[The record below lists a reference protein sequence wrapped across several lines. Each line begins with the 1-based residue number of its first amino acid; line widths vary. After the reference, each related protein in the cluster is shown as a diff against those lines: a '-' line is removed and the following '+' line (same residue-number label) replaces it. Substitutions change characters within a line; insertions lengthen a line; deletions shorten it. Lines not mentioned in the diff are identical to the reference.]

1 MRIVPT
7 AADAGHLESE
17 DDIRAFIVAFRAVSK
32 TLAIL
37 KTFSKFDWKDLA
49 TELDENEYESYKS
62 WYMYFFDQI
71 KQEKETE
78 KVKVPV
84 DVDFDIELIRTD
96 KINVVY
102 ILNLLKDVNRN
113 RPDEMKRSVDL
124 ILREIE
130 RSDNETLRYKRDIM
144 IEFVNTRFFEL
155 DPDADII
162 QEYAQFEKE
171 SLGVDLERVSSELEI
186 EPERIAKLFYNYT
199 FSNQLTDEEIRV
211 EIEYLNKGLLYTTR
225 MIKKIKTA
233 IDELYHKYKAEG
245 K

>member
-1 MRIVPT
+1 M
-7 AADAGHLESE
+7 S
-17 DDIRAFIVAFRAVSK
+17 
-32 TLAIL
+32 
-37 KTFSKFDWKDLA
+37 
-49 TELDENEYESYKS
+49 DENEYEAYKS
-62 WYMYFFDQI
+62 WYMYFYDQI
-71 KQEKETE
+71 KNENERE

-102 ILNLLKDVNRN
+102 ILNLLKDVNRKK
-113 RPDEMKRSVDL
+113 PDEMKRSVDL

-130 RSDNETLRYKRDIM
+130 RSDNETMRYKRDIM

-162 QEYAQFEKE
+162 QEYTQFENE
-171 SLGVDLERVSSELEI
+171 SLTVDLERVSAELNI
-186 EPERIAKLFYNYT
+186 ETSRIEKLFYSYT
-199 FSNQLTDEEIRV
+199 FTNQLTDEEIRV
-211 EIEYLNKGLLYTTR
+211 EIEYLKLGLLSTTS
-225 MIKKIKTA
+225 MIKKIKLA